1 MASYSLLTV
10 AATVLASAL
19 AKTVPANN
27 VTLTTRACQPP
38 YNTYPF
44 CDNTLSLD
52 TRLKDLISRVNQNEI
67 PSLITARHYT
77 PTTNN
82 NISRLGIPEFDW
94 GMNAIHG
101 VQSTCIELP
110 DGTVRCPTSWP
121 NPVNYG
127 KCNTASVPV
136 RMTELVQPVQ
146 SASPLQRCSPTSC
159 WLALQG

>member
-1 MASYSLLTV
+1 MAQSSLL
-10 AATVLASAL
+10 AAAASLLALAV
-19 AKTVPANN
+19 AKTVPVNN
-27 VTLTTRACQPP
+27 VTLSTRACQPP

-44 CDNTLSLD
+44 CDSTLSLD
-52 TRLKDLISRVNQNEI
+52 TRLKDLIARVNQNEI

-77 PTTNN
+77 PATNN

-101 VQSTCIELP
+101 VQSTCIQTS

-127 KCNTASVPV
+127 T
-136 RMTELVQPVQ
+136 
-146 SASPLQRCSPTSC
+146 
-159 WLALQG
+159 